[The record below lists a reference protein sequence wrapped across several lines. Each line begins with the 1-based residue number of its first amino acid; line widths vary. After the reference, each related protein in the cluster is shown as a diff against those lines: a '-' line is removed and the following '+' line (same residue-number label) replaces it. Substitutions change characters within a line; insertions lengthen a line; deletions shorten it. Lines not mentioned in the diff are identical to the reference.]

1 MNSIFENFY
10 IGDLLLDKELK
21 EILSTKSSLNA
32 VILFEKKLAEVQGK
46 LGIIPLKN
54 SQSIK
59 RSLEVNV
66 LKKIKIKKVS
76 TCDGVI
82 IPYLLKEIKSKC
94 LNSDDAQYLHYG
106 VTSQDAID
114 TARNL
119 QIYRFLSYLEKRLD
133 ELLIYAANQSNSFKN
148 LLIVAR
154 TRGQISTLT
163 TLGARYAR
171 IFSPLLQTLK
181 KIFTIKNTQLN
192 ISLGGS
198 SGTLNIL
205 HRFSLDLNKELSK
218 ELNLS
223 IAEMPWH
230 NNRENIVDLASVL
243 TSITSILGK
252 FGHDVMTMSQSE
264 VREIKILNSGT
275 SSAMPHKNNPILAEK
290 LIAFSEINLALNS
303 IISSSMIHRGERD
316 GIALTK
322 EIITFQQIMYCSGLS
337 SILAFKLFKV
347 IIPNQVNIKK
357 IIKDTHGVIYSET
370 AVYFLSK
377 FMNKNKAEKYVS
389 TACHLAKK
397 NKSTFLHEL
406 KKKIPKNIDVYK
418 IILNEMNIVLSKE
431 IVKIFY
437 SNIKKN
443 INYKK

>member
-10 IGDLLLDKELK
+10 TGDLVTERELK
-21 EILSTKSSLNA
+21 EILSIKSSLNA
-32 VILFEKKLAEVQGK
+32 VVLFEKKLAEVQGK

-54 SQSIK
+54 SQSII
-59 RSLEVNV
+59 RNLESNV
-66 LKKIKIKKVS
+66 LKKIKINKVS
-76 TCDGVI
+76 TTDGVI
-82 IPYLLKEIKSKC
+82 IPYLLKEIKTKC
-94 LNSDDAQYLHYG
+94 LNSEDMQYLHYG

-119 QIYRFLSYLEKRLD
+119 QIYSFLSYLEKRLD
-133 ELLIYAANQSNSFKN
+133 ELLIFTANQSNSFKN
-148 LLIVAR
+148 LLVVAR

-171 IFSPLLQTLK
+171 IFTPLLKKLK
-181 KIFTIKNTQLN
+181 KISKIKNTQLN
-192 ISLGGS
+192 LSLGGS

-205 HRFSLDLNKELSK
+205 HKFSLDLNRELSK

-223 IAEMPWH
+223 VAEMPWH
-230 NNRENIVDLASVL
+230 NNRENIVELASVL
-243 TSITSILGK
+243 TSITSILAK

-264 VREIKILNSGT
+264 VGEIKIKISGS
-275 SSAMPHKNNPILAEK
+275 SSAMPHKNNPIIAEK

-337 SILAFKLFKV
+337 SILAFNLFKV
-347 IIPNQVNIKK
+347 IIPDQVNIKK
-357 IIKDTHGVIYSET
+357 IIKDTQGVIYSET

-377 FMNKNKAEKYVS
+377 FMNKNKAEKFVL

-397 NKSTFLHEL
+397 NKSSFFHEL
-406 KKKIPKNIDVYK
+406 KKKIPSNIDIDK
-418 IILNEMNIVLSKE
+418 IVQNEMNIGLSKE
-431 IVKIFY
+431 IVKIFK
-437 SNIKKN
+437 SNIRKHLDNQK
-443 INYKK
+443 

>member
-10 IGDLLLDKELK
+10 TGDLVTERELK
-21 EILSTKSSLNA
+21 EILSIKSSLNA
-32 VILFEKKLAEVQGK
+32 VVLFEKKLAEVQGK

-54 SQSIK
+54 SQSII
-59 RSLEVNV
+59 RNLESNV
-66 LKKIKIKKVS
+66 LKKIKINKVS
-76 TCDGVI
+76 TTDGVI
-82 IPYLLKEIKSKC
+82 IPYLLKEIKTKC
-94 LNSDDAQYLHYG
+94 LNSEDMQYLHYG

-119 QIYRFLSYLEKRLD
+119 QIYSFLSYLEKRLD
-133 ELLIYAANQSNSFKN
+133 ELLIFAANQSNSFKN
-148 LLIVAR
+148 LLVVAR

-171 IFSPLLQTLK
+171 IFTPLLKKLK
-181 KIFTIKNTQLN
+181 KISKIKNTQLN
-192 ISLGGS
+192 LSLGGS

-205 HRFSLDLNKELSK
+205 HKFSSDLNRELSK

-223 IAEMPWH
+223 VAEMPWH
-230 NNRENIVDLASVL
+230 NNRENIVELASVL
-243 TSITSILGK
+243 TSITSILAK

-264 VREIKILNSGT
+264 VGEIKIKISGS
-275 SSAMPHKNNPILAEK
+275 SSAMPHKNNPIIAEK

-337 SILAFKLFKV
+337 SILAYNLFKV
-347 IIPNQVNIKK
+347 IIPDQVNIKK
-357 IIKDTHGVIYSET
+357 IIKDTQGVIYSET

-377 FMNKNKAEKYVS
+377 FMNKNKAEKFVL

-397 NKSTFLHEL
+397 NKSSFFHEL
-406 KKKIPKNIDVYK
+406 KKKIPSNIDIDK
-418 IILNEMNIVLSKE
+418 IVQNEMNIGLSKE
-431 IVKIFY
+431 IVKIFN
-437 SNIKKN
+437 SNIKKYLDN
-443 INYKK
+443 QK

>member
-10 IGDLLLDKELK
+10 TGDLHTDTELK
-21 EILSTKSSLNA
+21 EIFSIKSSLNA

-59 RSLEVNV
+59 RNLDVNV

-76 TCDGVI
+76 TSDGVI
-82 IPYLLKEIKSKC
+82 IPYLLKE
-94 LNSDDAQYLHYG
+94 
-106 VTSQDAID
+106 
-114 TARNL
+114 
-119 QIYRFLSYLEKRLD
+119 IYRFLSYLEKRLD
-133 ELLIYAANQSNSFKN
+133 ELLIYAANQSNSFKS

-171 IFSPLLQTLK
+171 IFSPLLKTLI
-181 KIFTIKNTQLN
+181 KISIIKNTQLN

-230 NNRENIVDLASVL
+230 NNRENIVELASVL
-243 TSITSILGK
+243 NSITSILAK

-264 VREIKILNSGT
+264 VNEIKILNSGT
-275 SSAMPHKNNPILAEK
+275 SSAMPHKNNPIIAEK

-303 IISSSMIHRGERD
+303 IISSSMIHRSERD

-347 IIPNQVNIKK
+347 IIPNKVNIKK

-397 NKSTFLHEL
+397 NKSTFFHEL
-406 KKKIPKNIDVYK
+406 KKKIPTNINIDK
-418 IILNEMNIVLSKE
+418 IIKNEMNIGLSKE

-437 SNIKKN
+437 SNIKKKIIKN
-443 INYKK
+443 EC